1 MSGEK
6 FILAYCGLVCS
17 NCGMYKK
24 SKCQGCHSAKPMNRH
39 CSMKKCAGGRG
50 FATCADCRDF
60 TNLKEC
66 KKLNNL
72 ISKFFGLVFR
82 SDRIGNLNQI
92 REVGL
97 EKFKEE
103 KLMSGEK

>member
-1 MSGEK
+1 
-6 FILAYCGLVCS
+6 
-17 NCGMYKK
+17 
-24 SKCQGCHSAKPMNRH
+24 
-39 CSMKKCAGGRG
+39 MKKCAGGRG